1 LKPWPPRLGAAIA
14 VALLALPG
22 TASAVQIDGDPLVV
36 ASDDQG
42 HLGIAYKAAPRTE
55 CCCGTVGADGVVPT
69 ATQSGFVLVV
79 VAPDN
84 SIRRFGPNS
93 GNTTLTGPPVVTGTG
108 STADPFKLTTL
119 WQGNTPSGAPLV
131 EIKQELVYS
140 NGDEQ
145 VRAVYAVRNLTTGQ
159 QLRFRAAIGADLAGG
174 GADQGRGLLEAG
186 PPRFAAGFNT
196 AVGSVAGLAELTP
209 WSHFEEGPFQGVLS
223 RAAGD
228 PAQNENLLDRVEPN
242 RVDNGV
248 AAQWDGFLTSPL
260 APGQTAPFE
269 ITWRFRRTFSL
280 TPQKVDATTGD
291 RIKFDVELSDPAGA
305 GQGDVPIRWS
315 IGGGPNSGSGD
326 TTTRSSGRASFEI
339 VGANPGVDTITAY
352 ADVNDNE
359 TRDPEEPQREAQI
372 TWTGPD
378 APKIGKEVNLKPVS
392 GKVLI
397 KLPGNAKVKGRWAHA
412 AQSGF
417 VSLDEVK
424 QVPVGAELDTKSG
437 RVQLTS
443 STSTANEVQTAQ
455 FYSGR
460 FTVVQSAHADG
471 LTEARLSEPLQC
483 QPNSKG
489 KLTAARRSRHLWGNG
504 KGSFRT
510 RGRHSAATVRG
521 TIWLTKD
528 SCSSTTTVVRS
539 GTVTVTD
546 FAKHKNV
553 KVKKGKRYT
562 ARQRRRR

>member
-1 LKPWPPRLGAAIA
+1 VKPWSPRACAA
-14 VALLALPG
+14 VALAFLALPG
-22 TASAVQIDGDPLVV
+22 AASAVQIDGEPLLV

-42 HLGIAYKAAPRTE
+42 HLGIAYKDAPRTE
-55 CCCGTVGADGVVPT
+55 FCCGTVGADGVVPT

-93 GNTTLTGPPVVTGTG
+93 GNTALTSPPVVTGTG
-108 STADPFKLTTL
+108 TGADPFKLTTM
-119 WQGNTPSGAPLV
+119 WQGTAPSGAPLV
-131 EIKQELVYS
+131 EIKQELVYT
-140 NGDEQ
+140 NGDEE
-145 VRAVYAVRNLTTGQ
+145 VRGSYAVRNLTTGQ

-174 GADQGRGLLEAG
+174 GADRGRGLLEAG

-196 AVGSVAGLAELTP
+196 AVGSVAGLAEVTP

-223 RAAGD
+223 RAAGN
-228 PAQNENLLDRVEPN
+228 PVQNENLLDRVEPN
-242 RVDNGV
+242 PVDNGV
-248 AAQWDGFLTSPL
+248 AAQWDGFLASPL
-260 APGQTAPFE
+260 APGQTATFDV
-269 ITWRFRRTFSL
+269 TWRFRRTFSL

-291 RIKFDVELSDPAGA
+291 RVKFDARLTDPTGA

-315 IGGGPNSGSGD
+315 IGGGPNTGSGD
-326 TTTRSSGRASFEI
+326 AKTRSSGRTSFEI
-339 VGANPGVDTITAY
+339 VGANPGTDTITAY

-372 TWTGPD
+372 IWTGPD

-443 STSTANEVQTAQ
+443 STANKDEVQTAQ

-460 FTVVQSAHADG
+460 FTVTQSTKADG
-471 LTEARLSEPLQC
+471 LTDLRLTEPLQC

-489 KLTAARRSRHLWGNG
+489 KLTAARRSRRLWGNG
-504 KGSFRT
+504 KGRFRT

-528 SCSSTTTVVRS
+528 SCDSTTTIVRS

-562 ARQRRRR
+562 ARAGKRR